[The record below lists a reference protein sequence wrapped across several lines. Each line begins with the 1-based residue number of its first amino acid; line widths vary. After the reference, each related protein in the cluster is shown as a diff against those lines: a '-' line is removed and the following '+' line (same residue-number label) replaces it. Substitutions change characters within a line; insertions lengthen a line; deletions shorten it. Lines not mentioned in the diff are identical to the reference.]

1 MGLFSA
7 LFGKTYTNVTI
18 QELKDLLQQKEKYQ
32 FVDVRTKQEYKHK
45 HIKGFN
51 KNIDF
56 YKFKRNVTLL
66 DRLDKEKPV
75 VVVCQTGSRSRAT
88 CHMMNKLGFK
98 EIYNVKGG
106 MMLYR
111 GPIAK

>member
-1 MGLFSA
+1 MDELH
-7 LFGKTYTNVTI
+7 TY
-18 QELKDLLQQKEKYQ
+18 LKDKEKYQ

-56 YKFKRNVTLL
+56 YKFSRNVSML
-66 DRLDKEKPV
+66 DRSNKQKPI
-75 VVVCQTGSRSRAT
+75 VVVCQTGSRSRST
-88 CHMMNKLGFK
+88 CHLLHKLGFE

-106 MMLYR
+106 FQYYR